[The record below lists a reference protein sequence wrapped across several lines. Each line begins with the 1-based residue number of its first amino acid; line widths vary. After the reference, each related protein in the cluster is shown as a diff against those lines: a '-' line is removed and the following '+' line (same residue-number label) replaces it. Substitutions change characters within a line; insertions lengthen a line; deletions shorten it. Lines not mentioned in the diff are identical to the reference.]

1 MELEIMGIKVEVT
14 SNYLTKSYQNDSI
27 SIKKHLL
34 SKWEEI
40 HKEIFKNKKKEKN
53 TLIENFIYKSISELK
68 IVVKFLKFVI
78 IDNRYN
84 GETTDKKQTKKLEF
98 KIAEIFSEQNVLN
111 VKKIN
116 QEITKFT
123 REIKVQKLTLN
134 IFKHS
139 ADDDY
144 ESINAPDP
152 FLQHL
157 NINITLNYF
166 LDNYK
171 PRRK

>member
-27 SIKKHLL
+27 SIKKQLL

-53 TLIENFIYKSISELK
+53 TIIENFIYKSISELK

-84 GETTDKKQTKKLEF
+84 GEITDKK
-98 KIAEIFSEQNVLN
+98 
-111 VKKIN
+111 
-116 QEITKFT
+116 
-123 REIKVQKLTLN
+123 
-134 IFKHS
+134 
-139 ADDDY
+139 
-144 ESINAPDP
+144 
-152 FLQHL
+152 
-157 NINITLNYF
+157 
-166 LDNYK
+166 
-171 PRRK
+171 